1 MSTINHIISSCTISH
16 GTVYKDGS
24 CLYQQAPQH
33 PANSGPQPRHP
44 SEIAPQSQHPDGAA
58 PQPLNEFLTSLY
70 RHLNL
75 DYPKFYKMDHL
86 SKLGWLA
93 SEIVLKD
100 SRLPGEWQ
108 PEDVGI
114 VLTNANSSLDT
125 DIKYLDTVKD
135 IPSPAVFV
143 YTLPNIMIG
152 EISIRN
158 KFKGE
163 NAFFIFDRFDA
174 AFLEQYVGQLLDT
187 GLLKACICGWVDVL
201 EEEYRAAVFLVARG
215 QVDTPSPA
223 LFTKENMDKIFME
236 GNANASQ

>member
-1 MSTINHIISSCTISH
+1 LSDINHIISSCTISH
-16 GTVYKDGS
+16 SGVYKDGAR
-24 CLYQQAPQH
+24 LYSHSPGN
-33 PANSGPQPRHP
+33 PGEPGPQPRDETA
-44 SEIAPQSQHPDGAA
+44 SL
-58 PQPLNEFLTSLY
+58 PLNEFLLSLY
-70 RHLNL
+70 RYLGV
-75 DYPKFYKMDHL
+75 DYPKFYKMDQL

-93 SEIVLKD
+93 SEIVLRD
-100 SRLPGEWQ
+100 IQLPAEWQ

-125 DIKYLDTVKD
+125 DIKYLDTVRD

-163 NAFFIFDRFDA
+163 NAFFIFDRFDT

-187 GLLKACICGWVDVL
+187 GLLKACICGWVDVFG
-201 EEEYRAAVFLVARG
+201 EEYRATLFLVARDHPG
-215 QVDTPSPA
+215 DTPSPT

-236 GNANASQ
+236 GNANASKQ

>member
-1 MSTINHIISSCTISH
+1 MSALNHIISSCTVGH
-16 GTVYKDGS
+16 NTVCKDGAR
-24 CLYQQAPQH
+24 LFT
-33 PANSGPQPRHP
+33 P
-44 SEIAPQSQHPDGAA
+44 SPGHPDEISS
-58 PQPLNEFLTSLY
+58 QSLNDFLMSIYRSLQ
-70 RHLNL
+70 L
-75 DYPKFYKMDHL
+75 DYPKFYKMDQL

-93 SEIVLKD
+93 SELVLRD
-100 SRLPGEWQ
+100 FRLPEEWQ
-108 PEDVGI
+108 PEDIGI

-201 EEEYRAAVFLVARG
+201 GEEYRAAVFLVTHDHPG
-215 QVDTPSPA
+215 DTASPT
-223 LFTKENMDKIFME
+223 LFTKENLDKIFME
-236 GNANASQ
+236 ENGNVSK

>member
-1 MSTINHIISSCTISH
+1 MSGDINHIISSCTISRNA
-16 GTVYKDGS
+16 VYKDGS
-24 CLYQQAPQH
+24 CLY
-33 PANSGPQPRHP
+33 
-44 SEIAPQSQHPDGAA
+44 SQN
-58 PQPLNEFLTSLY
+58 QPLNEFLLSLY
-70 RHLNL
+70 RYLGL
-75 DYPKFYKMDHL
+75 DYPKFYKMDQL

-93 SEIVLKD
+93 SEIALRDVK
-100 SRLPGEWQ
+100 LPGEWQ
-108 PEDVGI
+108 PEDTGI

-125 DIKYLDTVKD
+125 DMKYLDTVKD

-187 GLLKACICGWVDVL
+187 GLVKACICGWVDVL
-201 EEEYRAAVFLVARG
+201 GEEYRATLFLAAHDHPG
-215 QVDTPSPA
+215 NTSSPI

-236 GNANASQ
+236 GNANVS